1 MWLWRK
7 KIQWCASD
15 SFVPCSLHLLFLSVR
30 FLSVRFIPN
39 KHLLLVSL
47 ETRLLSNEGKI
58 LSPART
64 CQHPEKVIELL
75 SPGMTTGTFVHWFS
89 LLSAGTC
96 LVASPKQ
103 YKSTWSLMVCSG
115 PAAGFHLQR
124 MGLQPEIERWQSK
137 MVSPSCCRNESYGII
152 SSWMFATCMIPK
164 QNDQEIRDQPG
175 KKDLRVAE
183 IWGDSRT
190 TQVYIITL
198 LPTKEH

>member
-75 SPGMTTGTFVHWFS
+75 SPGMTTGTFVHWFN

-103 YKSTWSLMVCSG
+103 YKSTGVSWSVLGLQLDFICSG
-115 PAAGFHLQR
+115 WGFNLKLRGGKAKWSAQAAVGMNHMESSHLGCLQR
-124 MGLQPEIERWQSK
+124 
-137 MVSPSCCRNESYGII
+137 V
-152 SSWMFATCMIPK
+152 
-164 QNDQEIRDQPG
+164 
-175 KKDLRVAE
+175 
-183 IWGDSRT
+183 
-190 TQVYIITL
+190 
-198 LPTKEH
+198 